1 MAPTALLHLSFMT
14 IDATTLKEKLI
25 GFSFFPLF
33 INSATK
39 MPVMPEDRLDID
51 RIDNRALHKG
61 AYQMPIYSEYPP
73 VTGSITYRN
82 FI

>member
-33 INSATK
+33 INSESK
-39 MPVMPEDRLDID
+39 MPVMPDDGLEIDIN
-51 RIDNRALHKG
+51 DNRALHKG
-61 AYQMPIYSEYPP
+61 AY
-73 VTGSITYRN
+73 
-82 FI
+82 